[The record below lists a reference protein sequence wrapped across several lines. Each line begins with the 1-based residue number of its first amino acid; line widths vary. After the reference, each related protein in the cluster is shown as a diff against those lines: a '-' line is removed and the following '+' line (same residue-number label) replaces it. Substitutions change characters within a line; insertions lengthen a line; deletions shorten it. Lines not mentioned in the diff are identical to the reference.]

1 MTKQLRKE
9 IILRF
14 KLRNEF
20 NKSRSSENWK
30 KYKQLRNKCLSILN
44 ETKGNY
50 FNSLNPN
57 VITDNKKYWS
67 AVKPLSSDKGKAMN
81 SIVLYQKGKIAD
93 KEL

>member
-44 ETKGNY
+44 ETKANY
-50 FNSLNPN
+50 FNSLNPK
-57 VITDNKKYWS
+57 VIADNKKYWS
-67 AVKPLSSDKGKAMN
+67 AVKPLSSDKSKAMN
-81 SIVLYQKGKIAD
+81 STVLYQKGKIAD